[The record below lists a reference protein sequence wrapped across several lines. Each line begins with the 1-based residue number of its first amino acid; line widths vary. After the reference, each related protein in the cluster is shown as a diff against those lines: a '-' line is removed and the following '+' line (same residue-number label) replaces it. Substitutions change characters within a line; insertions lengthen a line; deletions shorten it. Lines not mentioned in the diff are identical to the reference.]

1 MYQISFSVTV
11 AKEQERQATADV
23 DNPTFAPASL
33 APLAGM
39 SMKRQDSNEGSSRPL
54 HPMFRRMST
63 SSSTGSRSNSVP
75 PDVKSDVSRSSGTKN
90 SKRSNE
96 VSISRPTRRS
106 TKKESQGKANS
117 HSNSIKE
124 EKTNVKLEPGLYED
138 DAIEIPSSGDD
149 EPVEIKGSR
158 KTRPAVKR
166 DQSDLTPIDEVVDPI
181 HRQAEDDPAS

>member
-1 MYQISFSVTV
+1 
-11 AKEQERQATADV
+11 
-23 DNPTFAPASL
+23 
-33 APLAGM
+33 
-39 SMKRQDSNEGSSRPL
+39 
-54 HPMFRRMST
+54 
-63 SSSTGSRSNSVP
+63 
-75 PDVKSDVSRSSGTKN
+75 
-90 SKRSNE
+90 